1 MRYFLLL
8 ILVGIPAGLRAQLSN
23 IYQLSKG
30 RMMDSVY
37 KSTLHDSFS
46 ISKLDDIRSYIAA
59 EFAYERNTA
68 KVDEYVGQL
77 QYGPEKCNQYFRIA
91 RSFENAS
98 DLSNTERFA
107 KLAVDT
113 AVKYLDKQG
122 NGVTPASILAS
133 SLVLLTGVLEKQEK
147 YEEAIQWLTDK
158 MGYSSEKNR
167 PGLMRLKG
175 DMLVRAAR
183 YKEALDTYTAMLK
196 ARAGGPAV
204 EQKMKQAYIALHG
217 ADTLGFDTYLS
228 GVKARI
234 THEFSDSIRR
244 STVKLKAPVFE
255 LKDLEGKVVRLEDYV
270 GKVVVLDFWATWC
283 VPCKASFPAMQ
294 KAVNKYGADTS
305 VVFLFIDTWE
315 YSNDVAPAINDFL
328 GKKQYTFRVLRDEK
342 DAVVKQYGVDGIPAK
357 FIIDKEGYIRFSMKG
372 SNGTEEEAVNELEE
386 MITLSRGGSIKNK

>member
-1 MRYFLLL
+1 MPVDLC
-8 ILVGIPAGLRAQLSN
+8 AQLSN
-23 IYQLSKG
+23 IYQLSNG

-37 KSTLHDSFS
+37 KNELHDSFS

-59 EFAYERNTA
+59 EFAFENNLA
-68 KVDEYVGQL
+68 KVDEYVRQL

-91 RSFENAS
+91 RSFEKAS
-98 DLSNTERFA
+98 DLPNTELFA

-113 AVKYLDKQG
+113 AARYLNDQG

-133 SLVLLTGVLEKQEK
+133 SLVLLTGALEKQEK

-167 PGLMRLKG
+167 PGLMRLNG

-183 YKEALDTYTAMLK
+183 YKEALDTYTAVLK
-196 ARAGGPAV
+196 ERAGGQVV

-228 GVKARI
+228 GVKSRI
-234 THEFSDSIRR
+234 AYEFSDSIRR
-244 STVKLKAPVFE
+244 STVKQKAPVFE

-270 GKVVVLDFWATWC
+270 GRVVVLDFWATWC

-294 KAVNKYGADTS
+294 KVVNKYVADTS

-315 YSNDVAPAINDFL
+315 YTKDVGPAIKDFL
-328 GKKQYTFRVLRDEK
+328 GRKQYTFRVLRDEK

-372 SNGTEEEAVNELEE
+372 SNGTDEEAVNELVE
-386 MITLSRGGSIKNK
+386 MITLSRGGSIKNE